1 MVNAIANTN
10 TKDMSMIKSNLES
23 IQEEKKV
30 DQSTESIK
38 LSKNIK
44 KDQNQRYRKSLVYDC
59 EDESQELLEQRQI
72 DDIWNEN
79 DPDEIYEEFQRN
91 SKRKKTMK
99 SKNRLDF
106 DEMTSSMF
114 ESSKGK

>member
-1 MVNAIANTN
+1 MVNALAN

-30 DQSTESIK
+30 DQSTGSIK

-44 KDQNQRYRKSLVYDC
+44 KDQNQRYRKSLVYNC
-59 EDESQELLEQRQI
+59 ENESQELLEQKQI
-72 DDIWNEN
+72 DDIWSDN
-79 DPDEIYEEFQRN
+79 DADEIYEEFEKN

-99 SKNRLDF
+99 NKNRLDF